1 MRASS
6 SCPVHSLRQR
16 YPNLETFLDRYRRQ
30 ILEKTEEIEPLKA
43 WQFQELGLQAAY
55 QIASIQGDDALL
67 IMQHL
72 AQNFPMQVKYGV
84 SLLLRLRFNVVPS
97 HFARP
102 KPF

>member
-1 MRASS
+1 M
-6 SCPVHSLRQR
+6 
-16 YPNLETFLDRYRRQ
+16 
-30 ILEKTEEIEPLKA
+30 
-43 WQFQELGLQAAY
+43 QAAY

-84 SLLLRLRFNVVPS
+84 SLLLRLRFNVIPS